1 MSNDVLTQAP
11 GLGEIPDVQS
21 LDPVLRREWAEAR
34 LQDIKR
40 NGRSELA
47 IVGEG
52 LELVIR
58 VVREL
63 EKGARPRVVSEAVTS
78 GELRGTLLGLA
89 GVLKEG
95 SPAPDEGSTDALISQ
110 PWDARRKSLGKKP
123 TELPCSL
130 SGSRNRASFLPG
142 LRQWHLIIKPE
153 IPYITV
159 HNSRLSSVVPKKN
172 PIAHSSGLSRATA
185 SPWATTLPVSRTQE
199 PTGRTQKVRPSTR
212 PTYLPMI
219 RFWKH

>member
-11 GLGEIPDVQS
+11 VLGEIPDVQS

-58 VVREL
+58 VAREL

-78 GELRGTLLGLA
+78 GELKETILGLA
-89 GVLKEG
+89 GVFKEVA
-95 SPAPDEGSTDALISQ
+95 PAAEKGITEDQISQ
-110 PWDARRKSLGKKP
+110 P
-123 TELPCSL
+123 
-130 SGSRNRASFLPG
+130 
-142 LRQWHLIIKPE
+142 
-153 IPYITV
+153 
-159 HNSRLSSVVPKKN
+159 
-172 PIAHSSGLSRATA
+172 
-185 SPWATTLPVSRTQE
+185 
-199 PTGRTQKVRPSTR
+199 
-212 PTYLPMI
+212 
-219 RFWKH
+219 